1 MYCWSL
7 ARAIR
12 PARVV
17 GISDA
22 VAISVGDDS
31 FCALHRDG
39 GVSCWGENNDAGQL
53 GDGTREPHIDPV
65 RLAGITDAVAV
76 TVSTPSRVGEGHA
89 CAMHTDGSVSCWGR
103 NAFGQLGFGTLEPR
117 LVPTVVQPFRGFSA
131 GDVPTDPTEFLRT
144 WIDRVVEEREAEFP
158 WLRLAWDHVRHRTYL
173 VASLDFD
180 GYARYFCHGHGVFQ
194 ICMSDWVALRS
205 MRLAT
210 VIHELA
216 HVYDFT
222 PGLVSPKA
230 WGAVQLYFAVTYPDC
245 YTKEGFGA
253 GVELLADTL
262 EHLVVPTGWLSY
274 HNPPVE
280 FVEFPFD
287 SADCSN
293 VLAEPTEEAKAI
305 VLAGLAGE
313 VPDWY
318 TENIT
323 SGADLWAAIRQ
334 APSVQ
339 IMLNLKDEFGG
350 FCRLEWFSYPLN
362 LDRWPS
368 EDDNQFRDGG
378 CF

>member
-1 MYCWSL
+1 M
-7 ARAIR
+7 
-12 PARVV
+12 V

-31 FCALHRDG
+31 FCALQRNG
-39 GVSCWGENNDAGQL
+39 GVACSGENNDAGQL
-53 GDGTREPHIDPV
+53 GDGTRASHIDPV

-76 TVSTPSRVGEGHA
+76 TVSTPSRAGE
-89 CAMHTDGSVSCWGR
+89 
-103 NAFGQLGFGTLEPR
+103 
-117 LVPTVVQPFRGFSA
+117 
-131 GDVPTDPTEFLRT
+131 
-144 WIDRVVEEREAEFP
+144 
-158 WLRLAWDHVRHRTYL
+158 DHVRHCTHL
-173 VASLDFD
+173 VDSVDVG
-180 GYARYFCHGHGVFQ
+180 GYARSFCHGHGLIL
-194 ICMSDWVALRS
+194 ICMSDRVVVRS
-205 MRLAT
+205 MRLGT
-210 VIHELA
+210 VIHELV

-222 PGLVSPKA
+222 PGLTSPKA

-262 EHLVVPTGWLSY
+262 EHLVVPTARLSY
-274 HNPPVE
+274 HDPLVE

-334 APSVQ
+334 APSVR

-362 LDRWPS
+362 LDRSPP
-368 EDDNQFRDGG
+368 EEDNQFRDGG